1 MTSNLIWY
9 KHKNIIF
16 ILPKYLIFFAIIRII
31 KNKIFTI
38 GRRMLYTCG
47 HKIPDSDSIIGAI
60 AMAYLQK
67 QLGRETK
74 AVRQGDINPES
85 QYILDKFNLEAPE
98 LKTSFAGCDLFMIDY
113 NNYTEGPDDLKE
125 ANLVGIADHHKL
137 GGLVTSGPLDV
148 WIRAV
153 GCSNTVIK
161 EMFDYYEVE
170 IPKDLAGAM
179 MCAILSDT
187 VIFKSPTCTKVDTR
201 ICKELAAIAGIEDY
215 KAIGMEMFKVKSA
228 VDGVPVRELVKRDYK
243 NFDMNG
249 KKVGIGQLEVVDLSI
264 FDGKREELIADI
276 KKLKEEDGN
285 DTVLLLLTDIIA
297 MGSQILV
304 ATDSPDVV
312 EKAWDVKI
320 EDDQFWLK
328 GCLSR
333 KKQVVPFLEP
343 AYA

>member
-1 MTSNLIWY
+1 
-9 KHKNIIF
+9 
-16 ILPKYLIFFAIIRII
+16 
-31 KNKIFTI
+31 
-38 GRRMLYTCG
+38 MLYTCG

-67 QLGRETK
+67 ELGRETK
-74 AVRQGDINPES
+74 AVRQGDINPETA
-85 QYILDKFNLEAPE
+85 YILEKFNLEAPE
-98 LKTSFAGCDLFMIDY
+98 LKTSFAGCDLFMVDY

-161 EMFDYYEVE
+161 EMFDYYEVA
-170 IPKDLAGAM
+170 IPKDIAGAM

-187 VIFKSPTCTKVDTR
+187 VIFKSPTCTKIDTR
-201 ICKELAAIAGIEDY
+201 VCKELASIAEIEDF

-228 VDGVPVRELVKRDYK
+228 VEGVPARELVKRDFK
-243 NFDMNG
+243 NFEMDG
-249 KKVGIGQLEVVDLSI
+249 VKVGIGQLEVVDLSLL
-264 FDGKREELIADI
+264 DSVKDDLIADI
-276 KKLKEEDGN
+276 KLLKEEDGY
-285 DTVLLLLTDIIA
+285 DSVLLILTDIIA

-304 ATDSPDVV
+304 ATSSLDVI
-312 EKAWDVKI
+312 EKAWDIKV

-333 KKQVVPFLEP
+333 KKQIIPFLEP
-343 AYA
+343 AYNNKG